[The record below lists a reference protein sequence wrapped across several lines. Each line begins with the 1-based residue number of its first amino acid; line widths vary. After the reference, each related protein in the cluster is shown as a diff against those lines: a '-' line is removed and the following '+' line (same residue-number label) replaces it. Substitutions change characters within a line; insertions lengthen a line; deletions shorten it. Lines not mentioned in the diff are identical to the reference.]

1 MVKKQIFDKALNSCV
16 LAPPMVVGS
25 VGPYGASL
33 HDGSEYTGSY
43 AKTTSAE
50 TMREWHIPRIK
61 ALVEAGVDLLALE
74 TIPCKIEAEMLVE
87 LLKTDFPNT
96 KAWLS
101 FSVRVSPLLSN
112 KPKLIIF
119 VARRQISSLR

>member
-1 MVKKQIFDKALNSCV
+1 MSSKPLI
-16 LAPPMVVGS
+16 VGA

-43 AKTTSAE
+43 IKTTSVD
-50 TMREWHIPRIK
+50 TIKQWHIPRIK

-74 TIPCKIEAEMLVE
+74 TIPCKVEAEMLVT
-87 LLKTDFPNT
+87 LLKEQFPNT

-101 FSVRVSPLLSN
+101 FSVSVSIL
-112 KPKLIIF
+112 
-119 VARRQISSLR
+119 